1 MERLIRNLASSMIPM
16 SGFMS
21 QTQYGAGTQE
31 QRELRSVVDGLMHKT
46 PFMRDKLDPKRNLL
60 GEAYM
65 IENVPFIG
73 AINPIAHSTDKNDPV
88 FNELVKL
95 GHAFRQPPSTY
106 NGIIDLLEFTTD
118 SGQTA
123 HDRRLELLQTVKV
136 GGRTLRQS
144 LERLIRSRKY
154 QRLSDQSEPG
164 LPSPRISEINKIL
177 RKYRTKAL
185 DRTITEF
192 PELQN
197 YYRRVTRAKKQFNQG
212 ADYTDIL
219 TLLQ

>member
-1 MERLIRNLASSMIPM
+1 MERLIRNLSSSMIPM

-88 FNELVKL
+88 FNELAKL

-144 LERLIRSRKY
+144 LERLIKSRKY

-164 LPSPRISEINKIL
+164 LPSPRISEINKLL